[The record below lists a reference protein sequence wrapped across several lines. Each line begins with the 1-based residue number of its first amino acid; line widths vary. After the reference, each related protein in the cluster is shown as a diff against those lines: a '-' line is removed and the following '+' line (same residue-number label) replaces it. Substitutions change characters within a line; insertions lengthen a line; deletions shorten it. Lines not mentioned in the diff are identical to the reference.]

1 MAPVIPRRPKGRR
14 NSIST
19 SPPSSKTDPRV
30 YTGPDYRTAIAGGFG
45 PPDPLLHPDPNAPTR
60 LYRFVVALLRLL
72 VPILFRLR
80 VEGLENL
87 PSPPYILA
95 SNHQRWFDSAI
106 ILAALPPGP
115 VVYSMARRDTVFNAG
130 WKRAIVRRLG
140 VFAIMPSQGEVD
152 VSGVASTYRILNRG
166 GIVLIFPEGRY
177 SRGGA
182 LRPLKKGV
190 GHFALQAGVPVVP
203 LVLRGVDTL
212 HLFGRVSV
220 TIEPAILPNPPAWW
234 EPSRRILAVVEQ
246 VRQSFQRVFER
257 TRQRKPKE
265 DRLWHR
271 ARRRLNRLLPA
282 RASAEGHPTEPPRPG
297 GGTKDSF

>member
-1 MAPVIPRRPKGRR
+1 V
-14 NSIST
+14 
-19 SPPSSKTDPRV
+19 
-30 YTGPDYRTAIAGGFG
+30 
-45 PPDPLLHPDPNAPTR
+45 
-60 LYRFVVALLRLL
+60 VVALLRWLL
-72 VPILFRLR
+72 PILFRFR

-87 PSPPYILA
+87 PTAPYILA

-152 VSGVASTYRILNRG
+152 VTGVASTYHILHRG

-177 SRGGA
+177 SRGGS

-203 LVLRGVDTL
+203 VVLRGVDRL
-212 HLFGRVSV
+212 HLFGAVSV
-220 TIEPAILPNPPAWW
+220 TIEPPVRPDPPSWW

-246 VRQSFQRVFER
+246 IRESFQRVFDR
-257 TRQRKPKE
+257 TRPKGPKE
-265 DRLWHR
+265 DRVWNR
-271 ARRRLNRLLPA
+271 ARRRLARLVPA
-282 RASAEGHPTEPPRPG
+282 RLRRLSERRGR
-297 GGTKDSF
+297 

>member
-1 MAPVIPRRPKGRR
+1 M
-14 NSIST
+14 
-19 SPPSSKTDPRV
+19 
-30 YTGPDYRTAIAGGFG
+30 
-45 PPDPLLHPDPNAPTR
+45 
-60 LYRFVVALLRLL
+60 ALLRWL
-72 VPILFRLR
+72 VPKVFRFR

-87 PSPPYILA
+87 PPVPFILA

-115 VVYSMARRDTVFNAG
+115 VVYSMARRDTVFDAG
-130 WKRAIVRRLG
+130 WKRSIVRRLG
-140 VFAIMPSQGEVD
+140 VFAIMPSQGELD
-152 VSGVASTYRILNRG
+152 VTGVASTYNVLHWG

-203 LVLRGVDTL
+203 VVLVGVDRL

-220 TIEPAILPNPPAWW
+220 TIEPPIRPDPPAWW

-246 VRQSFQRVFER
+246 VRESFERVFDRARSKKPREER
-257 TRQRKPKE
+257 IWRRAGRRLKSLVP
-265 DRLWHR
+265 DRLR
-271 ARRRLNRLLPA
+271 SQKFAEGTDT
-282 RASAEGHPTEPPRPG
+282 RASPSGP
-297 GGTKDSF
+297 